1 MLAPTKDYRAPG
13 SLRELLYVSVPLMIS
28 SGSVSLMH
36 ALDRIF
42 LTWSSKEALAAA
54 LPAGVLHWTILS
66 LAFGTA
72 SYVNAFVAQYEG
84 SDQRDRVAESV
95 WQGVYFSIVASL
107 VMLLF
112 IPLAPLVF
120 QLSGHEPRVQQLE
133 IEYFSILFLGSGP
146 LVLAAALSCFYSGRG
161 QTKVIMVV
169 NIVGALAN
177 AVVDYVLIFG
187 KFGFPEMGIRGAAMG
202 TIFGSL
208 VSVAMYSVDMI
219 WGASGRSYKLW
230 PPQPFNNRLFR
241 RLLRF
246 GLPSGANLFMDLACF
261 TLFVQVVGRMGV
273 EQLAA
278 TNLAFNINALAFV
291 PMLGMGTAVMTLTGQ
306 RVGEGRPDLA
316 YRSTW
321 LAFSIAGIY
330 MGLFAALY
338 VGAPG
343 LILWVYSS
351 ENPSDFAAIE
361 SYVITLL
368 RYVAI
373 YSIFDAMVIV
383 FSSSIRGAGDTR
395 FAVVFSALCGLL
407 LMVVPTYVGYLWFGG
422 GLELAW
428 AACTAFIVVLGIGF
442 VVRFQQGRWR
452 TMKVIEHTA
461 IEHSAVELVS

>member
-84 SDQRDRVAESV
+84 SDQRDRVADSV

-120 QLSGHEPRVQQLE
+120 QLSGHDPRVQQLE

-261 TLFVQVVGRMGV
+261 TLFVQVVGRMGGGAACGYESGV
-273 EQLAA
+273 QHQCAGLRANAWNGNGCNDTHWPTSRRRPAGSGISLDLARVQHRGY
-278 TNLAFNINALAFV
+278 LH
-291 PMLGMGTAVMTLTGQ
+291 GAVCGVVCWCAWLNPVGVF
-306 RVGEGRPDLA
+306 VGEP
-316 YRSTW
+316 
-321 LAFSIAGIY
+321 
-330 MGLFAALY
+330 
-338 VGAPG
+338 
-343 LILWVYSS
+343 
-351 ENPSDFAAIE
+351 
-361 SYVITLL
+361 
-368 RYVAI
+368 
-373 YSIFDAMVIV
+373 
-383 FSSSIRGAGDTR
+383 
-395 FAVVFSALCGLL
+395 
-407 LMVVPTYVGYLWFGG
+407 
-422 GLELAW
+422 
-428 AACTAFIVVLGIGF
+428 
-442 VVRFQQGRWR
+442 
-452 TMKVIEHTA
+452 
-461 IEHSAVELVS
+461 